1 MSYTLEFKELPSAWT
16 GFLRAAVA
24 RGNGLKPGQSI
35 PPIMARCRGVVA
47 DAEALRKYRSLCNFR
62 IDGKLP
68 PSYPHVLAAP
78 LHLQVLTH
86 KAFPFK
92 LLGAVHVR
100 NAVTQHRA
108 IAANEVLDI
117 EVTVD
122 GPRSVDAGLE
132 FDLVTRIFDTTGHVP
147 WESTSTNLIR
157 QPSSGGSKK
166 KSGWTPPDWSAYQV
180 VESWQTPEDIGR
192 RYGLIAGD
200 VNPIHMH
207 ALAAKPFGFK
217 RAIAH
222 GMFSYARSVARV
234 IPPGQQAM
242 QLTVA
247 FKRPVFLPSRVELL
261 MREDAQGRDYLLTNA
276 ARDTVYLEGRVDR
289 LQAKSGATVSKAASN
304 TGDSADKAGKTA
316 VTAKKASAKKASTK
330 KASAKKTSAKKANAK
345 KAAPKQA
352 SSKRA
357 ATKKSTAKKAT
368 AKTATTTAA
377 SAKKAS
383 S

>member
-1 MSYTLEFKELPSAWT
+1 MSYTLEYKELPSAWT

-35 PPIMARCRGVVA
+35 PPIVARCRGVVA

-117 EVTVD
+117 EVSVE
-122 GPRSVDAGLE
+122 GPRPVDAGLE
-132 FDLVTRIFDTTGHVP
+132 FDLVTRIFDTTGNVP

-157 QPSSGGSKK
+157 QPSKGGSKK

-180 VESWQTPEDIGR
+180 VEGWNTPEDIGR

-207 ALAAKPFGFK
+207 ALAARPFGFK

-234 IPPGQQAM
+234 IPPGQEAM
-242 QLTVA
+242 RLTVA

-261 MREDAQGRDYLLTNA
+261 MREDGQGREYLLTNP

-289 LQAKSGATVSKAASN
+289 LQGAA
-304 TGDSADKAGKTA
+304 
-316 VTAKKASAKKASTK
+316 TAKKASTAGAGTASAKKASTK
-330 KASAKKTSAKKANAK
+330 KAAAKKSTASKASAKKASAK
-345 KAAPKQA
+345 KAAPKKA

-357 ATKKSTAKKAT
+357 STKKAAAKKSA
-368 AKTATTTAA
+368 APSASKSA
-377 SAKKAS
+377 SAKKTTS
-383 S
+383 

>member
-1 MSYTLEFKELPSAWT
+1 MSNTLEFKELPSAWT
-16 GFLRAAVA
+16 GFLRAALA
-24 RGNGLKPGQSI
+24 RGTGLKPGQSI
-35 PPIMARCRGVVA
+35 PPIVARCRGVVA

-117 EVTVD
+117 EVSVE
-122 GPRSVDAGLE
+122 GPRPVDAGLE
-132 FDLVTRIFDTTGHVP
+132 FDLVTRIFDTTGNVP

-157 QPSSGGSKK
+157 KGSGGGGKK
-166 KSGWTPPDWSAYQV
+166 KSGWTPPDWSQYQV

-222 GMFSYARSVARV
+222 GMFSYARSVARI
-234 IPPGQQAM
+234 IPPGQEAL

-261 MREDAQGRDYLLTNA
+261 MREDGQGREYLLTNA
-276 ARDTVYLEGRVDR
+276 ARDTVYLEGRVDPV
-289 LQAKSGATVSKAASN
+289 ASSAAGTPAPSEAPAPAAAT
-304 TGDSADKAGKTA
+304 TT
-316 VTAKKASAKKASTK
+316 TK
-330 KASAKKTSAKKANAK
+330 KTSATKRAVKKTSAKKPSASKTATKKVAAKKTAAK
-345 KAAPKQA
+345 KAA
-352 SSKRA
+352 
-357 ATKKSTAKKAT
+357 AKKT
-368 AKTATTTAA
+368 APKKGNASAGKRT
-377 SAKKAS
+377 SAKKTS

>member
-1 MSYTLEFKELPSAWT
+1 MSYTLEYKELPSAWT
-16 GFLRAAVA
+16 GFLRAALA
-24 RGNGLKPGQSI
+24 RGAGLKPGESI
-35 PPIMARCRGVVA
+35 PPIVARCRGVVA

-117 EVTVD
+117 EVTVE
-122 GPRSVDAGLE
+122 GPRPVDAGLE
-132 FDLVTRIFDTTGHVP
+132 FDLVTRIFDTTGKVP

-157 QPSSGGSKK
+157 KGAGGGSKK
-166 KSGWTPPDWSAYQV
+166 KGGWTPPDWSQYQV

-222 GMFSYARSVARV
+222 GMFSYARSVARI
-234 IPPGQQAM
+234 IPPGQEAM

-261 MREDAQGRDYLLTNA
+261 MREDGQGREYLLTNA
-276 ARDTVYLEGRVDR
+276 ARDTVYLEGRVDPVAAATATGTTEAPAPAADSR
-289 LQAKSGATVSKAASN
+289 PAVAKKGSATKRA
-304 TGDSADKAGKTA
+304 
-316 VTAKKASAKKASTK
+316 AKKASAKKASVKKTATK
-330 KASAKKTSAKKANAK
+330 KGAAKKTAAKKTAAK
-345 KAAPKQA
+345 KGSAPA
-352 SSKRA
+352 GKRA
-357 ATKKSTAKKAT
+357 STKKT
-368 AKTATTTAA
+368 
-377 SAKKAS
+377 S